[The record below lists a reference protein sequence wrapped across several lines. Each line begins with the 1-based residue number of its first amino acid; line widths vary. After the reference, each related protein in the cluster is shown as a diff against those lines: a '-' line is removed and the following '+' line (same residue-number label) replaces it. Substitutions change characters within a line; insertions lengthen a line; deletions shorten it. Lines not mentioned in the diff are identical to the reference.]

1 MPASFASYSCNG
13 CVFVNP
19 FEVAALVI
27 LHSED
32 SSTPKKIFKIGKRL
46 VQLHTHQYSSQS
58 LMYML
63 ESIN

>member
-1 MPASFASYSCNG
+1 MQRLCLRESLRSSG
-13 CVFVNP
+13 T
-19 FEVAALVI
+19 
-27 LHSED
+27 D